1 MREPAGVLLRELG
14 GVLGL
19 AASWLCFAGGVL
31 GLAASWLCF
40 ASFPAPA
47 GAAADE
53 VDEAEAAET
62 EAVPELPDAVRVD
75 DML

>member
-1 MREPAGVLLRELG
+1 LREPAVVLLREL
-14 GVLGL
+14 
-19 AASWLCFAGGVL
+19 GGVL

-53 VDEAEAAET
+53 ADEAEAAET